1 MIVSIKRSGVTMT
14 VKDPPASLALD
25 LFGRI
30 MRDAPSGASVHT
42 SAPGRPGTAESEQAT
57 SGNLFES
64 APRERDSGLV
74 ADFLV
79 DRTESAQQFWEPVAR
94 MSTAYLAWCSD
105 RGLEPRSHYAFAQ
118 ELRNLKFRQG
128 RSRRIK
134 CGKSAC
140 AKCAGPEKGH
150 QLRSWEGVRLKSS
163 DGALALVKK
172 PSEAAS

>member
-30 MRDAPSGASVHT
+30 MRDAPSAASVNA
-42 SAPGRPGTAESEQAT
+42 SAQGVPGESEQAV

-64 APRERDSGLV
+64 TPPERDPGLV
-74 ADFLV
+74 SGFLA

-134 CGKSAC
+134 CGNPVC
-140 AKCAGPEKGH
+140 PKCAGPEKGH